1 LQPSAERKFYFAARS
16 REIAGSD
23 VPNRRRNH
31 IATGRDAAPCS
42 RTRMWIL
49 VEAVQS
55 KNGLALSGV
64 GARVYSFVIQAR

>member
-1 LQPSAERKFYFAARS
+1 
-16 REIAGSD
+16 
-23 VPNRRRNH
+23 
-31 IATGRDAAPCS
+31 
-42 RTRMWIL
+42 MWIL